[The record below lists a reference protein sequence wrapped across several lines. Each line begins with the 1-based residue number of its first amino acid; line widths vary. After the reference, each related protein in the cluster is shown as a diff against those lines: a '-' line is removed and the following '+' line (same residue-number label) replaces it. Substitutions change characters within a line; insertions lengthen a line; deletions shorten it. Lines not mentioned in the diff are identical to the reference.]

1 MIPSDT
7 ITKIQDALRIE
18 EVIGDFVSLTRRGA
32 SYMACCPF
40 HNEKTPS
47 FVVTP
52 SKGIF
57 KCFGCGES
65 GTAVSFLMKHENM
78 SFVEAMRYLG
88 KKYHIE
94 VKEKEETAEELAERQ
109 HTESLMIANEFA
121 ANYYVEQL
129 KAGEGRDI
137 GLAYFKSRGLEEDTI
152 RRYGLG
158 WSPSDRY
165 ALLRE
170 AASKGHK
177 EEYLVECGVLVK
189 LEDGKVYDRFHDRVV
204 FPIHSVSGR
213 VIAFSCRTLHAENKA
228 KYVNSPTT
236 PLYVKEKAL
245 FGIYFAKGEI
255 AKQKKCFLVEGN
267 LDVISMHQKGILNTV
282 ASCGT
287 ALTSGQVQ
295 MIKRFTGEN
304 GTVTVMYDGDGAGIK
319 AAVKAIK
326 LILKEGLNV
335 RLVLLPG
342 GQDPDDFC
350 RKNSLEQVQAFIAE
364 NEQDF
369 ISYRTSLLSQQ
380 AADDP
385 IRRADLINEIAD
397 TVACIPDPVKQ
408 SVYIQ
413 ECARKFA
420 IGEDILRARMLTAIR
435 QMQLEEEKQ
444 RERQHFRRD
453 GYETPGQAGGDGFS
467 GVPTDAYGGDA
478 SSPYSGDPSSV
489 ISGSTGNLSR
499 RPAPKRMDKRVVAE
513 HSLLSYVLKSGRDL
527 MHFPVTSHL
536 YRAGEEPYSV
546 FEFID
551 GCLVEDGIAFSDPV
565 SRRCYD
571 AYGALFDA
579 GEPQEVIQKRLM
591 EGPDREVA
599 ELSEQLIIDRY
610 ALTMEALLSSMTSHQ
625 TLLVKYVP
633 EELIKYNIV
642 LLQKKRNE
650 LIKELKGA
658 DGQQRLEEI
667 AQIADKIKK
676 LKEEIKNL
684 N

>member
-1 MIPSDT
+1 MIPSET
-7 ITKIQDALRIE
+7 ITKIQDAIRIE

-52 SKGIF
+52 AKGIF

-94 VKEKEETAEELAERQ
+94 VKEKEETAEELAQRQ
-109 HTESLMIANEFA
+109 HTESLMIASEFA
-121 ANYYVEQL
+121 ANYYAEQL
-129 KAGEGRDI
+129 KSGEGRDI

-158 WSPSDRY
+158 WSPSDRF
-165 ALLRE
+165 ALLQ
-170 AASKGHK
+170 AAAAKGHK

-245 FGIYFAKGEI
+245 FGIYFAKSEI

-326 LILKEGLNV
+326 LILQEGLNV

-369 ISYRTSLLSQQ
+369 ITYRTALLSQQ
-380 AADDP
+380 AANDP

-397 TVACIPDPVKQ
+397 TIACIPDRIKQ

-413 ECARKFA
+413 ECAKKFA
-420 IGEDILRARMLTAIR
+420 IEEEILRARVSTAIQ
-435 QMQLEEEKQ
+435 QMRLEEQKQ
-444 RERQHFRRD
+444 RERQR
-453 GYETPGQAGGDGFS
+453 T
-467 GVPTDAYGGDA
+467 
-478 SSPYSGDPSSV
+478 
-489 ISGSTGNLSR
+489 GSTGTPSDPYASGAPLPSYPDPSAYPDGSSYDGSIPVAPDADGGSR
-499 RPAPKRMDKRVVAE
+499 RTAPKRMDKLVVAE
-513 HSLLSYVLKSGRDL
+513 RTLLSYVLKSGRDL

-536 YRAGEEPYSV
+536 YRAGEDPFSV

-551 GCLVEDGIAFSDPV
+551 GCLVEDGVVFSDPV
-565 SRRCYD
+565 NKRCYE
-571 AYGALFDA
+571 AYGVLFDA
-579 GEPQEVIQKRLM
+579 GEPQEIIQKRLM

-599 ELSEQLIIDRY
+599 ELAEQLIIDRY

-642 LLQKKRNE
+642 LLNKRRND
-650 LIKELKGA
+650 LIKALKGA
-658 DGQQRLEEI
+658 EEQQQMLAEI

>member
-1 MIPSDT
+1 MIPSGT
-7 ITKIQDALRIE
+7 ITKIQDAIRIE

-78 SFVEAMRYLG
+78 SFVEAMKYLG

-94 VKEKEETAEELAERQ
+94 VKEKEESAEELAQRQ
-109 HTESLMIANEFA
+109 RTESLMIANEFA
-121 ANYYVEQL
+121 ANYYAEQL

-137 GLAYFKSRGLEEDTI
+137 GLAYFKSRGLEDDTI

-158 WSPSDRY
+158 WSPSDRF

-170 AASKGHK
+170 AAAKGHK
-177 EEYLVECGVLVK
+177 EEYLVECGVLIK

-236 PLYVKEKAL
+236 PLYSKEKAL
-245 FGIYFAKGEI
+245 FGIYFAKSEI

-295 MIKRFTGEN
+295 IIKRFTGEN

-326 LILKEGLNV
+326 LILQEGLNV

-350 RKNSLEQVQAFIAE
+350 RRNSLEQVQAFIAE

-369 ISYRTSLLSQQ
+369 INYRTALLSQQ

-397 TVACIPDPVKQ
+397 TIACIPDPVKQ
-408 SVYIQ
+408 SVYLQ
-413 ECARKFA
+413 ECAKKFA
-420 IGEDILRARMLTAIR
+420 IGEDILRSRMLTAIQR
-435 QMQLEEEKQ
+435 MRLEEQKQ
-444 RERQHFRRD
+444 RERQTSGRN
-453 GYETPGQAGGDGFS
+453 GYETSAQAQPTAPYADD
-467 GVPTDAYGGDA
+467 VPLPPYPDDP
-478 SSPYSGDPSSV
+478 SSYSGDPSSYAGPSSV
-489 ISGSTGNLSR
+489 IPGSTGNPSR
-499 RPAPKRMDKRVVAE
+499 RTAPKRLDKLVVAE
-513 HSLLSYVLKSGRDL
+513 RSVLSYVLK
-527 MHFPVTSHL
+527 
-536 YRAGEEPYSV
+536 
-546 FEFID
+546 
-551 GCLVEDGIAFSDPV
+551 
-565 SRRCYD
+565 
-571 AYGALFDA
+571 
-579 GEPQEVIQKRLM
+579 
-591 EGPDREVA
+591 
-599 ELSEQLIIDRY
+599 
-610 ALTMEALLSSMTSHQ
+610 
-625 TLLVKYVP
+625 
-633 EELIKYNIV
+633 
-642 LLQKKRNE
+642 
-650 LIKELKGA
+650 
-658 DGQQRLEEI
+658 
-667 AQIADKIKK
+667 
-676 LKEEIKNL
+676 
-684 N
+684 

>member
-1 MIPSDT
+1 MIPADT
-7 ITKIQDALRIE
+7 ITKIQDAIRIE

-78 SFVEAMRYLG
+78 SFVEAMKYLG
-88 KKYHIE
+88 RKYHIE
-94 VKEKEETAEELAERQ
+94 VQEKEETAEEMAQRQ
-109 HTESLMIANEFA
+109 RTESLTIANEFA
-121 ANYYVEQL
+121 AEYYSRQL
-129 KAGEGRDI
+129 KEGEGMQV
-137 GLAYFKSRGLEEDTI
+137 GLAYFKSRGLEEETI

-158 WSPSDRY
+158 WSPSD
-165 ALLRE
+165 AQAIIQ
-170 AASKGHK
+170 AAKAKGHK
-177 EEYLVECGVLVK
+177 EEYLIECGVLART
-189 LEDGKVYDRFHDRVV
+189 DNGRVYDRFHDRVV

-213 VIAFSCRTLHAENKA
+213 VIAFSCRTLHSENKA

-236 PLYVKEKAL
+236 PIYSKEKAL
-245 FGIYFAKGEI
+245 FGIYFAKSEI

-295 MIKRFTGEN
+295 IIKRFTGEN
-304 GTVTVMYDGDGAGIK
+304 GAVTVMYDGDGAGIK

-326 LILKEGLNV
+326 LILLEGLNV

-350 RKNSLEQVQAFIAE
+350 RKHSLEEVQDFIAQ

-369 ISYRTSLLSQQ
+369 ITYRSGLLSRQ
-380 AADDP
+380 AAEDP

-397 TVACIPDPVKQ
+397 TIACIPDAVKQ
-408 SVYIQ
+408 SVYVQ

-420 IGEDILRARMLTAIR
+420 ISEDILRSRVTTAIR
-435 QMQLEEEKQ
+435 QLRLEEQKKRVRSEG
-444 RERQHFRRD
+444 E
-453 GYETPGQAGGDGFS
+453 GG
-467 GVPTDAYGGDA
+467 GVPSDPFPVNGVGGTPADTA
-478 SSPYSGDPSSV
+478 AP
-489 ISGSTGNLSR
+489 SR
-499 RPAPKRMDKRVVAE
+499 RQAPVRKMDKQTIAE
-513 HSLLSYVLKSGRDL
+513 RSLLSYVLKFGRDL
-527 MHFPVTSHL
+527 MYFPVTSHL
-536 YRAGEEPYSV
+536 YHPGEEAYSV

-551 GCLVEDGIAFSDPV
+551 GCLEADGVRFADAV
-565 SRRCYD
+565 SRRCYE

-599 ELSEQLIIDRY
+599 ALSEQLIIDRY
-610 ALTMEALLSSMTSHQ
+610 ALTMDALLSTMTSRQ
-625 TLLVKYVP
+625 SLLVKYVP
-633 EELIKYNIV
+633 GELVKYNIV
-642 LLQKKRNE
+642 LLEKQRKE
-650 LIKELKGA
+650 LIKSLHAA
-658 DGQQRLEEI
+658 DEQQQKASLGEI
-667 AQIADKIKK
+667 SGIADRIKK

>member
-7 ITKIQDALRIE
+7 ITKIQDAIRIE
-18 EVIGDFVSLTRRGA
+18 EVIGDFVNLTRRGA

-52 SKGIF
+52 AKGIF

-94 VKEKEETAEELAERQ
+94 VKEKEETAEELAQRQ
-109 HTESLMIANEFA
+109 HTESLMIASEFA
-121 ANYYVEQL
+121 ANYYAEQL
-129 KAGEGRDI
+129 KQGEGRDV

-158 WSPSDRY
+158 WSPSDRF

-170 AASKGHK
+170 AAAKGHK

-245 FGIYFAKGEI
+245 FGIYFAKSEI

-326 LILKEGLNV
+326 LILQEGLNV

-369 ISYRTSLLSQQ
+369 ITYRTALLSQQ
-380 AADDP
+380 AANDP

-397 TVACIPDPVKQ
+397 TIACIPDRIKQ

-413 ECARKFA
+413 ECAKKFA
-420 IGEDILRARMLTAIR
+420 IEEEILRARVSTAIQ
-435 QMQLEEEKQ
+435 QMRLEEQKQ
-444 RERQHFRRD
+444 RERAPLPSYPDPSVYPDGSSYEGPTPVAPDADRGFRR
-453 GYETPGQAGGDGFS
+453 T
-467 GVPTDAYGGDA
+467 T
-478 SSPYSGDPSSV
+478 
-489 ISGSTGNLSR
+489 
-499 RPAPKRMDKRVVAE
+499 PKRMDKLVVAE
-513 HSLLSYVLKSGRDL
+513 RSLLSYVLKYGRDL

-536 YRAGEEPYSV
+536 YRAGEDPFSV

-551 GCLVEDGIAFSDPV
+551 GCLVEDGIAFSDQV
-565 SRRCYD
+565 SKRCYE

-579 GEPQEVIQKRLM
+579 GEPQEIIQKRLM

-599 ELSEQLIIDRY
+599 ELAEQLIIDRY

-642 LLQKKRNE
+642 LLNKRRND
-650 LIKELKGA
+650 LIKALKGA
-658 DGQQRLEEI
+658 DGQQQMLEEI

>member
-1 MIPSDT
+1 MIPAET
-7 ITKIQDALRIE
+7 ITKIQDAIRIE

-32 SYMACCPF
+32 SFMACCPF

-65 GTAVSFLMKHENM
+65 GTAISFLMKHENM
-78 SFVEAMRYLG
+78 SFVEAMKYLG

-94 VKEKEETAEELAERQ
+94 VREKEETAEELAHRQ
-109 HTESLMIANEFA
+109 RTESLMIANEFA
-121 ANYYVEQL
+121 ANYYADQL
-129 KAGEGRDI
+129 KEGEGRNV
-137 GLAYFKSRGLEEDTI
+137 GFAYFKSRGLEDDTI

-170 AASKGHK
+170 AAAKGHK

-245 FGIYFAKGEI
+245 FGIYFAKSEM

-295 MIKRFTGEN
+295 IIKRFTGEN

-319 AAVKAIK
+319 AAVKAIR
-326 LILKEGLNV
+326 LILLEGLNV

-350 RKNSLEQVQAFIAE
+350 RKNSLEQVQAFISE

-369 ISYRTSLLSQQ
+369 ISYRTALLSQQ

-397 TVACIPDPVKQ
+397 TIACIPDPVKQ
-408 SVYIQ
+408 SVYLQ
-413 ECARKFA
+413 ECAKKFA
-420 IGEDILRARMLTAIR
+420 IGEDLLRTRMMTAIQ
-435 QMQLEEEKQ
+435 QMRLEEQKR
-444 RERQHFRRD
+444 RERRTSD
-453 GYETPGQAGGDGFS
+453 PGGYEIPGQTGSD
-467 GVPTDAYGGDA
+467 
-478 SSPYSGDPSSV
+478 
-489 ISGSTGNLSR
+489 GSTGHPYPGVPSADVGPSFVVPGPDRASR
-499 RPAPKRMDKRVVAE
+499 RPAPRRLDKQVVAE
-513 HSLLSYVLKSGRDL
+513 RSLLSYVLKYGRDL

-536 YRAGEEPYSV
+536 YRPDEEPYSV

-551 GCLVEDGIAFSDPV
+551 GCLVGDGIGLSDPV
-565 SRRCYD
+565 SKRCYD

-599 ELSEQLIIDRY
+599 ALAEQLIIDRY

-633 EELIKYNIV
+633 EELIKYHIV

-650 LIKELKGA
+650 LIKELNGTE
-658 DGQQRLEEI
+658 GQQQKLEEI

-676 LKEEIKNL
+676 LKEEIKHL
-684 N
+684 S